1 MMIRIF
7 FIISV
12 STLLFSCPKDD
23 DIMVSMTE
31 PPEELEPIE
40 NENLIDSFLWA
51 VPVDSSTIRNRDQYI
66 VRHALIHENL
76 VMFHT
81 PELEGWVALDGK
93 TGETVWDNRGQLNK
107 AEIFDSPIQYGEF
120 MYYMRTSSFLKINM
134 TNGNLELK
142 ELWPVADEFQYNCL
156 GIDRDKVYSII
167 DEFNNIGPA
176 FEAWLS
182 IPIDE
187 IVSPPLEWKRFNSYF
202 SSENN
207 EVKQGSGTP
216 VFYSDIN
223 GHRNMIYASNNRTS
237 NLINTVNNTVTSYD
251 LDADSIKWIKE
262 VSDFGAFGTGT
273 IIDEDRVYNIVDS
286 SMVCISAETGETLW
300 KADPRFFN
308 ETFAF
313 GAGMHVVGDK
323 IVAIGTNSKNVG
335 LNKYTGEAVWFVNYD
350 ANHLDR
356 DAGGSRQFAVDIYQ
370 GRIYYI
376 SGSGQLVSLNPD
388 TGSVRRYYLPDRP
401 IIEEYDIQLFEPSF
415 RLNGMT
421 ISDDGIV
428 YLSEGLR
435 FLALEVP
442 DKDM

>member
-1 MMIRIF
+1 MI
-7 FIISV
+7 
-12 STLLFSCPKDD
+12 
-23 DIMVSMTE
+23 
-31 PPEELEPIE
+31 
-40 NENLIDSFLWA
+40 
-51 VPVDSSTIRNRDQYI
+51 
-66 VRHALIHENL
+66 H
-76 VMFHT
+76 
-81 PELEGWVALDGK
+81 
-93 TGETVWDNRGQLNK
+93 
-107 AEIFDSPIQYGEF
+107 
-120 MYYMRTSSFLKINM
+120 
-134 TNGNLELK
+134 
-142 ELWPVADEFQYNCL
+142 
-156 GIDRDKVYSII
+156 
-167 DEFNNIGPA
+167 PA
-176 FEAWLS
+176 
-182 IPIDE
+182 
-187 IVSPPLEWKRFNSYF
+187 
-202 SSENN
+202 
-207 EVKQGSGTP
+207 
-216 VFYSDIN
+216 
-223 GHRNMIYASNNRTS
+223 NNRTS
-237 NLINTVNNTVTSYD
+237 DLINTVNNTVTSYD